1 MLELSRTEIFNLVNA
16 KRQKE
21 QEILPASRTKPLRNG
36 SPSNIHGHGHYQ
48 QSRHSHHHPGC
59 DLQWKSERPNER
71 PPTRTPLQP
80 LYYIEVT
87 SPPKSKEDMLIR
99 QPSVSLILLLQSIY
113 YSQCQQRDYDT
124 VNWQAGIPQFHHHNG
139 TEWYY
144 NLLLYMSLMMIFLIS
159 MLASMAVLYK
169 DPLISVSIQMVLSM
183 LIYIIGIDID
193 AYRFS
198 Y

>member
-80 LYYIEVT
+80 LYYIKVT
-87 SPPKSKEDMLIR
+87 SPSKPKEDMLRFCCCHGQTHLTIVGSR
-99 QPSVSLILLLQSIY
+99 QNITSPAKSGSSILIEIDHTHIVLDSCPQS
-113 YSQCQQRDYDT
+113 SRAKQN
-124 VNWQAGIPQFHHHNG
+124 VPAH
-139 TEWYY
+139 
-144 NLLLYMSLMMIFLIS
+144 
-159 MLASMAVLYK
+159 
-169 DPLISVSIQMVLSM
+169 
-183 LIYIIGIDID
+183 
-193 AYRFS
+193 
-198 Y
+198 